1 MTAREAEK
9 VYTTAAAAEIKSV
22 SQKTITR
29 AIKSTDPKHSLAAT
43 KFGSGYRIKASDLD
57 DWFDRLESAS

>member
-1 MTAREAEK
+1 MTTREAEK
-9 VYTTAAAAEIKSV
+9 VYTTAEAAERKSV

-29 AIKSTDPKHSLAAT
+29 AIHQKDASKSLAAK

-57 DWFDRLESAS
+57 DWYDRLESA